1 MKTYKLLAAAAC
13 FVPAMLLAKDTT
25 PTCGVENIK
34 LGGYVG
40 QRIDQC
46 IERRIMGQNADELVA
61 PFRQQNET
69 RGRWAS
75 EFWGKWVQG
84 AIASYQYNHAPALL
98 AKIRDAE
105 QALMACQLPNGFL
118 GDYTPD
124 TETTGWDVWGRKYT
138 LLGLLKW
145 YRLSGDKQAL
155 KSACRLLDYTLSQVG
170 PAPKKAI
177 FDCGHYKGMPPM
189 SILEPVMFMYNE
201 TKDERY
207 LAFAKYIVEAGE
219 SADGPQLI
227 ARAEV
232 PVSQRFPLKEG
243 AAWYGR
249 ENGQKAYEMMS
260 CYVGMLELYKVT
272 GDERLLRAAE
282 TSWQHI
288 ADEEI
293 YVVGSG
299 ASHECWYGGREKQT
313 LAAAR
318 TMETC
323 VTFTWM
329 QFCERLLQLTGKAQY
344 ADALECTMY
353 NALMASMKFDG
364 SQIVKYVPVEGYRR
378 EGEHQCDVRINCCN
392 ANGPRAFATVPRV
405 VYQTPSPQRLNVN
418 LYIPSEA
425 TIQVDGQKLTI
436 VQETNFPEDGLVKIR
451 IAHVEKAKKAKSQ
464 PAPITLALRIPAWS
478 RHTSIRLNGE
488 RVPRATAG
496 TYYQLSR
503 QWKEGDELQ
512 LTFDMTARILRQAQ
526 MAAVTRG
533 PIILARDS
541 RFRDG
546 DIDECLTIADKEGVV
561 ELKRVEAPEHMW
573 MAFELPVMRGYY
585 HDKEIDQ
592 VTIHLCDFAS
602 AGNTWDETERYRLWL
617 PLLYVPF

>member
-177 FDCGHYKGMPPM
+177 FDCGHFKGMPPM

-207 LAFAKYIVEAGE
+207 LAFAKYIVEVGE

-260 CYVGMLELYKVT
+260 CYVVHNL
-272 GDERLLRAAE
+272 
-282 TSWQHI
+282 Q
-288 ADEEI
+288 
-293 YVVGSG
+293 
-299 ASHECWYGGREKQT
+299 QT
-313 LAAAR
+313 L
-318 TMETC
+318 E
-323 VTFTWM
+323 F
-329 QFCERLLQLTGKAQY
+329 
-344 ADALECTMY
+344 
-353 NALMASMKFDG
+353 
-364 SQIVKYVPVEGYRR
+364 
-378 EGEHQCDVRINCCN
+378 
-392 ANGPRAFATVPRV
+392 
-405 VYQTPSPQRLNVN
+405 
-418 LYIPSEA
+418 
-425 TIQVDGQKLTI
+425 QKMVL
-436 VQETNFPEDGLVKIR
+436 
-451 IAHVEKAKKAKSQ
+451 
-464 PAPITLALRIPAWS
+464 PIF
-478 RHTSIRLNGE
+478 
-488 RVPRATAG
+488 
-496 TYYQLSR
+496 Y
-503 QWKEGDELQ
+503 
-512 LTFDMTARILRQAQ
+512 
-526 MAAVTRG
+526 
-533 PIILARDS
+533 
-541 RFRDG
+541 
-546 DIDECLTIADKEGVV
+546 
-561 ELKRVEAPEHMW
+561 
-573 MAFELPVMRGYY
+573 
-585 HDKEIDQ
+585 
-592 VTIHLCDFAS
+592 
-602 AGNTWDETERYRLWL
+602 
-617 PLLYVPF
+617 